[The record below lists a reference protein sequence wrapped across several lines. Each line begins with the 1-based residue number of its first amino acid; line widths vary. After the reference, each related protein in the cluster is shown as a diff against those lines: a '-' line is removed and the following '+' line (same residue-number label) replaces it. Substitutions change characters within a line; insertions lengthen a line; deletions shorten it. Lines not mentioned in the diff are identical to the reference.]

1 VKNWSRRGLAILLVI
16 LTVGIVT
23 AGVVLPGVI
32 LKSQDTSLLGQVE
45 SAGADY
51 YAGQQEVDVGDMTL
65 DQKLLLTSGEWERDE
80 VKLFS
85 SEYFLSESLLKT
97 DQAVVLSE
105 EMYKNGVM
113 TNDQYNEMSRE
124 FEEYVRILHEYYG
137 YWTFSSGRVGVYQYT
152 DTYLKKYVCEVFS
165 ISFAVILQ
173 DYGYDGKVEAVFDV
187 SDGSLLRLCLRI
199 YCDTEFHYFGDGQG
213 DEEIDLALVYSLPM
227 SELAAQNDGDWRD
240 TSEESYVTCPLKM
253 SIPDENASKSRKKA
267 MAISDTCDYV
277 IEYTPKTLQIYYGLR
292 SDANN

>member
-65 DQKLLLTSGEWERDE
+65 DQKLLLTSGEWEREE
-80 VKLFS
+80 VKFFS
-85 SEYFLSESLLKT
+85 SEYFLPDSFLKV

-113 TNDQYNEMSRE
+113 TNDQYNEMFRM
-124 FEEYVRILHEYYG
+124 FEQYVGILQEYYG
-137 YWTFSSGRVGVYQYT
+137 NWTFSNGRVEVYQYT
-152 DTYLKKYVCEVFS
+152 DSYLKKYVSKTVS
-165 ISFAVILQ
+165 ISFAVTLW
-173 DYGYDGKVEAVFDV
+173 DYECDGKVEAVFDAD
-187 SDGSLLRLCLRI
+187 DGSLLRLCLQVEESIHYIGYDQRVE
-199 YCDTEFHYFGDGQG
+199 EF
-213 DEEIDLALVYSLPM
+213 ETTSLRYSLPM
-227 SELAAQNDGDWRD
+227 EKQIAQNDGDWRD
-240 TSEESYVTCPLKM
+240 TSEASYVTCPLRM
-253 SIPDENASKSRKKA
+253 SIPDEDASKSRKCA
-267 MAISDTCDYV
+267 LSISDTCDYI
-277 IEYTPKTLQIYYGLR
+277 IEYTPKTLQIYQGLR

>member
-1 VKNWSRRGLAILLVI
+1 MKNWSRRGLAILLVI

-23 AGVVLPGVI
+23 AGVVLPGVV

-65 DQKLLLTSGEWERDE
+65 DQKLLLTSGEWEREE

-85 SEYFLSESLLKT
+85 GEYFLSDSFLKA

-113 TNDQYNEMSRE
+113 TNDQYNEMSKM
-124 FEEYVRILHEYYG
+124 FEEYVWFLQEYYG

-165 ISFAVILQ
+165 ISFAVTLQ
-173 DYGYDGKVEAVFDV
+173 DYGYDGIVEAVFDV
-187 SDGSLLRLCLRI
+187 SDGSLLRLCLWV
-199 YCDTEFHYFGDGQG
+199 E
-213 DEEIDLALVYSLPM
+213 EEIHYIGYDQRVEEFETTSLRYSLPM
-227 SELAAQNDGDWRD
+227 AKQIAQNDGDWRD
-240 TSEESYVTCPLKM
+240 TSEASYVTCPLRM
-253 SIPDENASKSRKKA
+253 SIPYEDASKSSKCA
-267 MAISDTCDYV
+267 MMISDTCDYI
-277 IEYTPKTLQIYYGLR
+277 IEYTPKTLQIYYGLQ

>member
-65 DQKLLLTSGEWERDE
+65 DQKLLLTSGEWEREE
-80 VKLFS
+80 VKFFS
-85 SEYFLSESLLKT
+85 SEYFLPDSFLKA

-113 TNDQYNEMSRE
+113 TNDQYNEMFKM
-124 FEEYVRILHEYYG
+124 FEQYVGILQEYYG
-137 YWTFSSGRVGVYQYT
+137 NWTFSNGRVEVYQYT
-152 DTYLKKYVCEVFS
+152 DSYLKKYVSKTVS
-165 ISFAVILQ
+165 ISFAVTLWV
-173 DYGYDGKVEAVFDV
+173 YGCDGKVEAVFDAD
-187 SDGSLLRLCLRI
+187 DGSLLRLCLRV
-199 YCDTEFHYFGDGQG
+199 E
-213 DEEIDLALVYSLPM
+213 EEIHHIGYDQRVEEFEATSLWYNL
-227 SELAAQNDGDWRD
+227 SLEKQIAQNDGDWRD
-240 TSEESYVTCPLKM
+240 ASKVSYVTCPLRM
-253 SIPDENASKSRKKA
+253 SIPDEDASKSSKYA
-267 MAISDTCDYV
+267 MTISDTCDYV
-277 IEYTPKTLQIYYGLR
+277 IEYTPKTLQIYQGLR
-292 SDANN
+292 SEANN